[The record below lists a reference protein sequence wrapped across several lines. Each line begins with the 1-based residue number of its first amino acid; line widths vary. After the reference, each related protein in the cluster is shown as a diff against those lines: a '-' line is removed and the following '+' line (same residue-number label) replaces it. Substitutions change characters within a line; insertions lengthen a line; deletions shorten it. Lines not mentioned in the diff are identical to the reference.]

1 MVLEQEQSLPAGWSL
16 ESEETIYDRMMGRDY
31 TTVIYREENTGLAV
45 RINEVLEPKANS
57 WGYHVHHSGRNGD
70 LGTVED
76 LDTAKQTALTFM
88 AESRAS

>member
-1 MVLEQEQSLPAGWSL
+1 MVLEQERSLPAGWSL
-16 ESEETIYDRMMGRDY
+16 ESEETTYDRMMGRDY

-70 LGTVED
+70 LGVVKD
-76 LDTAKQTALTFM
+76 LNTAKQTALTFM
-88 AESRAS
+88 SEYGAS